1 MTHAHPITPARLLA
15 ALVAF
20 AVALLSCAGDR
31 PAAPTPAPRD
41 AGAAPSD
48 ARRPDGSLA
57 RVRAAGVLRWGGDI
71 QGGAPYVYEDPNQA
85 GRNKGFEVDLANAL
99 ARELG
104 VRAEFVQN
112 DWSALVPS
120 LERGTFDIILNGLEV
135 TRPRVGRIRFSRP
148 YYVFGARLMARRDNP
163 RVRAD
168 LAALGGMRIGTLT
181 NSFSEEILKSNERIT
196 VVGYEGTEEPYTD
209 CVAGRVDGVLLDD
222 IIATIYGVPK
232 PELRVVGDLQDG
244 FYAIASR
251 PADEDLAQAL
261 DRALGHII
269 ETGELERILRAENI
283 YNDRQLG
290 LRTWG
295 DVEQQR
301 MLGLTPAAPGQS
313 GPPGAPPGAGTG
325 GPSGQKRRMTASQ
338 ITMFFKGAGV
348 TFLLSVMAMALA
360 IPLGLFLAVM
370 RLYGPKPVAA
380 LSTAYVEFYRGTPVL
395 LQLYVLYYGLSD
407 IIRLDAVTAAVL
419 GLGMNYAAYEAEVY
433 RAGIQGVP
441 KGQMEAALSLGM
453 STPLALRRVVLP
465 QAFRMALPSVT
476 NDFIALLKDSSLVSV
491 ITVVEL
497 TKRMTIV
504 AVDNRSYVL
513 PGLLCAALYFAMSYP
528 LSILARRL
536 EEKLARS

>member
-1 MTHAHPITPARLLA
+1 MTHPIALSPVRLLA
-15 ALVAF
+15 VLVTF
-20 AVALLSCAGDR
+20 AVALLSCQG
-31 PAAPTPAPRD
+31 PTPTPPTAPTRD
-41 AGAAPSD
+41 GGAPSD
-48 ARRPDGSLA
+48 ARREDGSLR

-71 QGGAPYVYEDPNQA
+71 QGGAPYVYEDPAQA

-135 TRPRVGRIRFSRP
+135 TRPRVGRVRFSRP

-168 LAALGGMRIGTLT
+168 LGALHGLRIGTLT
-181 NSFSEEILKSNERIT
+181 NSFSEELLKSHPEINI
-196 VVGYEGTEEPYTD
+196 VGYEGTEEPYTD
-209 CVAGRVDGVLLDD
+209 CVAGRNDGVLLDD
-222 IIATIYGVPK
+222 IIANIYGVPK
-232 PELRVVGDLQDG
+232 PELRVVGDLSDG

-251 PADEDLAQAL
+251 PADEDLALALDQAL
-261 DRALGHII
+261 GRII
-269 ETGELERILRAENI
+269 ESGELERILRAENI

-295 DVEQQR
+295 EAEQRR
-301 MLGLTPAAPGQS
+301 MLGLSAPAAGES
-313 GPPGAPPGAGTG
+313 GPPGAPVGAPGASNA
-325 GPSGQKRRMTASQ
+325 PRRMSASQ
-338 ITMFFKGAGV
+338 VMMFFRGAGV
-348 TFLLSVMAMALA
+348 TLLLSILAMALA
-360 IPLGLFLAVM
+360 IPLGLGLAVA
-370 RLYGPKPVAA
+370 RLYGPKPLAA
-380 LSTAYVEFYRGTPVL
+380 IAGAYVEFYRGTPVL
-395 LQLYVLYYGLSD
+395 LQLYVLYYGLATYV
-407 IIRLDAVTAAVL
+407 RLDAVTAAVL

-453 STPLALRRVVLP
+453 TTPLALRRVVLP

-513 PGLLCAALYFAMSYP
+513 PGLLCAGLYFAMSYP
-528 LSILARRL
+528 LSIFARRL

>member
-1 MTHAHPITPARLLA
+1 MIRVFFSSPQRLFGV
-15 ALVAF
+15 LVCF
-20 AVALLSCAGDR
+20 AVAWLSCSGERSLPPPAGHH
-31 PAAPTPAPRD
+31 D
-41 AGAAPSD
+41 AGPSPRD

-71 QGGAPYVYEDPNQA
+71 QGGAPYVYEDPQQA
-85 GRNKGFEVDLANAL
+85 GRIKGFEVDLANAL

-135 TRPRVGRIRFSRP
+135 TRPRVGRLRFSRP
-148 YYVFGARLMARRDNP
+148 YYVFAARLMARRDNP

-168 LAALGGMRIGTLT
+168 LAALGGLRVGTLT
-181 NSFSEEILKSNERIT
+181 NSFSEEVLRGNEAIQI
-196 VVGYEGTEEPYTD
+196 VGYEGTEEPYTD
-209 CVAGRVDGVLLDD
+209 CVAGRVDAVLLDD
-222 IIATIYGVPK
+222 IIATIYGAPK

-251 PADEDLAQAL
+251 PADEDLAVALDQAL
-261 DRALGHII
+261 ARII
-269 ETGELERILRAENI
+269 ESGELERILRAENI

-295 DVEQQR
+295 EVEQRR
-301 MLGLTPAAPGQS
+301 MLGLGPALPGQS
-313 GPPGAPPGAGTG
+313 GPPGTSSLPGTG
-325 GPSGQKRRMTASQ
+325 GPSSAKRRMTVSQ
-338 ITMFFKGAGV
+338 VGMFFKGAGV
-348 TFLLSVMAMALA
+348 TFLLSVLAMALA
-360 IPLGLFLAVM
+360 IPLGLLLAVL
-370 RLYGPKPVAA
+370 RLHGPKPLAM

-395 LQLYVLYYGLSD
+395 LQLYVLYYGLAD
-407 IIRLDAVTAAVL
+407 VVRLDAFTAAIL

-441 KGQMEAALSLGM
+441 RGQMEAALSLGM

-465 QAFRMALPSVT
+465 QAFRMALPAVT

-528 LSILARRL
+528 LSIFARRL

>member
-1 MTHAHPITPARLLA
+1 MTYLHKVSAFQRFM

-20 AVALLSCAGDR
+20 AVGILSCEGAR
-31 PAAPTPAPRD
+31 PTTPSGPNASGD
-41 AGAAPSD
+41 AGASG
-48 ARRPDGSLA
+48 ARRSDGSLQ
-57 RVRAAGVLRWGGDI
+57 RVRAAGVLRWGGDV
-71 QGGAPYVYEDPNQA
+71 QGGAPYVYEDPDHA

-135 TRPRVGRIRFSRP
+135 TRPRVGRVTFSRP
-148 YYVFGARLMARRDNP
+148 YYVFAARLMARRDNP
-163 RVRAD
+163 RVQAN
-168 LAALGGMRIGTLT
+168 LNSLHGLRIGTLT
-181 NSFSEEILKSNERIT
+181 NSFSEEVLKSHPEINI
-196 VVGYEGTEEPYTD
+196 VGYEGTEEPYTD
-209 CVAGRVDGVLLDD
+209 TVAGRNDGVLLDD

-232 PELRVVGDLQDG
+232 PELRVVGDISDG
-244 FYAIASR
+244 FYSIASR
-251 PADEDLAQAL
+251 PADADLSEAL
-261 DRALGHII
+261 DRALAHII
-269 ETGELERILRAENI
+269 ETGELEQILRRENI

-295 DVEQQR
+295 EVEQRR
-301 MLGLTPAAPGQS
+301 MLGLDPSGPGDR
-313 GPPGAPPGAGTG
+313 GPPGAAVSSTAPHRM
-325 GPSGQKRRMTASQ
+325 SWGQVVL
-338 ITMFFKGAGV
+338 FFKGAGV
-348 TFLLSVMAMALA
+348 TLLLSILAMALA
-360 IPLGLFLAVM
+360 IPLGIALAVSRM
-370 RLYGPKPVAA
+370 YGPSIIARLA
-380 LSTAYVEFYRGTPVL
+380 GFYVEFYRGTPVL
-395 LQLYVLYYGLSD
+395 LQLYVLYYGLAPIVKLNAFAAA
-407 IIRLDAVTAAVL
+407 II

-504 AVDNRSYVL
+504 AVDTRSYVI
-513 PGLLCAALYFAMSYP
+513 PGTLCALLYFAMSYP
-528 LSILARRL
+528 LSIFARRL
-536 EEKLARS
+536 EERLARS

>member
-1 MTHAHPITPARLLA
+1 MTHPISLSPLRVLA
-15 ALVAF
+15 VLVTF
-20 AVALLSCAGDR
+20 AVALLSCQGPPAVSPP
-31 PAAPTPAPRD
+31 PAARD
-41 AGAAPSD
+41 GGAPSD
-48 ARRPDGSLA
+48 ARRADGSLA

-71 QGGAPYVYEDPNQA
+71 QGGAPYVYEDPAQA

-135 TRPRVGRIRFSRP
+135 TRPRVGRVRFSRP

-163 RVRAD
+163 RVRND
-168 LAALGGMRIGTLT
+168 LTALHGMRIGTLT
-181 NSFSEEILKSNERIT
+181 NSFSEELLKSHPEINI
-196 VVGYEGTEEPYTD
+196 VGYEGTEEPYAD
-209 CVAGRVDGVLLDD
+209 CVAGRNDGVLLDD

-232 PELRVVGDLQDG
+232 PELRVVGDLMDG

-251 PADEDLAQAL
+251 PADEDLAVALDQAL
-261 DRALGHII
+261 VRIV
-269 ETGELERILRAENI
+269 ESGELERILRAENI

-295 DVEQQR
+295 PEEQRR
-301 MLGLTPAAPGQS
+301 MLGLSAPASGQS
-313 GPPGAPPGAGTG
+313 GPPGAPVAGTAG
-325 GPSGQKRRMTASQ
+325 ASTAPHRMSFGQAM
-338 ITMFFKGAGV
+338 MFVKGAGV
-348 TFLLSVMAMALA
+348 TLLLSLLAMALA
-360 IPLGLFLAVM
+360 IPLGLGLAVA
-370 RLYGPKPVAA
+370 RLYGPKPLAA
-380 LSTAYVEFYRGTPVL
+380 IAGAYVEFYRGTPVL
-395 LQLYVLYYGLSD
+395 LQLYVLYYGLASV
-407 IIRLDAVTAAVL
+407 IRLDAITAAVL

-504 AVDNRSYVL
+504 AVDTRSYVL

-528 LSILARRL
+528 LSIFARRL

>member
-1 MTHAHPITPARLLA
+1 MTHPIALSPARVLTALLA
-15 ALVAF
+15 L
-20 AVALLSCAGDR
+20 AVALLSCASER
-31 PAAPTPAPRD
+31 PATPAPARD
-41 AGAAPSD
+41 ASAPPSG
-48 ARRPDGSLA
+48 ARREDGSLR

-71 QGGAPYVYEDPNQA
+71 QGGAPYVYEDPAQA

-120 LERGTFDIILNGLEV
+120 LERSTFDIILNGLEV
-135 TRPRVGRIRFSRP
+135 TRPRVGRLRFSRP

-168 LAALGGMRIGTLT
+168 LGALHGMRIGTLT
-181 NSFSEEILKSNERIT
+181 NSFSEELLKSHPEINI
-196 VVGYEGTEEPYTD
+196 VGYEGTEEPYTD
-209 CVAGRVDGVLLDD
+209 CVAGRNDGVLLDD

-232 PELRVVGDLQDG
+232 PELRVVGDLADG
-244 FYAIASR
+244 FYSIASR
-251 PADEDLAQAL
+251 PADEDLALALDQAL
-261 DRALGHII
+261 GRII
-269 ETGELERILRAENI
+269 ESGELERILRAENI

-295 DVEQQR
+295 DVEQRR
-301 MLGLTPAAPGQS
+301 MLGLTAPGEGQS
-313 GPPGAPPGAGTG
+313 GPPGAPAAGTAG
-325 GPSGQKRRMTASQ
+325 ANTGRRRMSASQ
-338 ITMFFKGAGV
+338 VVMFFKGAGV
-348 TFLLSVMAMALA
+348 TLLLSVLAMALA
-360 IPLGLFLAVM
+360 IPLGLLLAVA
-370 RLYGPKPVAA
+370 RLYGPKPLAAVAG
-380 LSTAYVEFYRGTPVL
+380 AYVELYRGTPVL
-395 LQLYVLYYGLSD
+395 LQLYVLYYGLASYV
-407 IIRLDAVTAAVL
+407 RLDAVTAAII

-528 LSILARRL
+528 LSIFARRL